1 MSFANVPAGKDL
13 PHDFNVIIEI
23 PAQSDP
29 VKYEADKD
37 LGVLVVDRFVGTGM
51 RYPVNYGFIPQTLS
65 GDGDPVDVL
74 VITPFPLL
82 AGSVVRSRALG
93 MLQMTDESGVDAKL
107 IAVPHDKV
115 CPMTANIKT
124 LDDVP
129 EYLKD
134 QIKHFFE
141 NYKALE
147 KGKWVKVEGWVGIE
161 AAHKEITEGLANAKA
176 VRFFHGRGGF
186 GERAGFASSRRFG
199 FRFVARGHFDR
210 HRRQHRFQCACAC
223 RERALFTRRE
233 PLDPVFGARG
243 ARAIG
248 EFELREHLHG
258 LARARVARARA
269 VGVLRKTRG
278 HVDGDARV
286 DAAVGAFEQVEK
298 PRRSVRHVAM
308 NKLGKERECPI
319 DRHLR

>member
-13 PHDFNVIIEI
+13 PQDFNVIIEI

-29 VKYEADKD
+29 VKYEADKEM
-37 LGVLVVDRFVGTGM
+37 GVLVVDRFVGTGM

-115 CPMTANIKT
+115 CPMTANLKS

-141 NYKALE
+141 QYKALE
-147 KGKWVKVEGWVGIE
+147 KGKWVKVDGWAGIE
-161 AAHKEITEGLANAKA
+161 AAHKEISEGVANAQK
-176 VRFFHGRGGF
+176 
-186 GERAGFASSRRFG
+186 
-199 FRFVARGHFDR
+199 
-210 HRRQHRFQCACAC
+210 
-223 RERALFTRRE
+223 
-233 PLDPVFGARG
+233 
-243 ARAIG
+243 
-248 EFELREHLHG
+248 
-258 LARARVARARA
+258 
-269 VGVLRKTRG
+269 
-278 HVDGDARV
+278 
-286 DAAVGAFEQVEK
+286 
-298 PRRSVRHVAM
+298 
-308 NKLGKERECPI
+308 
-319 DRHLR
+319 